1 MAYSLGF
8 PKDVTDLLY
17 SMRDWRLEELRAAGG
32 TPVARMLHAHVTIE
46 RDPPPATFTTR
57 AGAIYDEWEW
67 TIELL
72 QEMGERP
79 LIRVTE
85 TPVPRLTHGYV
96 FFPDECYTDLAR
108 RPTARDAFYSEL
120 PEDLMEGV
128 IDAPPRLIEGGWPH

>member
-1 MAYSLGF
+1 MAYALGF

-17 SMRDWRLEELRAAGG
+17 SMRDWRLEEVRAAGG

-46 RDPPPATFTTR
+46 RDPPPATFTMR
-57 AGAIYDEWEW
+57 GGAIYDEWEW

-85 TPVPRLTHGYV
+85 TPVPRLTYGYV
-96 FFPDECYTDLAR
+96 FLPDECYTDLAR
-108 RPTARDAFYSEL
+108 RPTGDAESDRPRL
-120 PEDLMEGV
+120 
-128 IDAPPRLIEGGWPH
+128 PPRLNEGQWPH